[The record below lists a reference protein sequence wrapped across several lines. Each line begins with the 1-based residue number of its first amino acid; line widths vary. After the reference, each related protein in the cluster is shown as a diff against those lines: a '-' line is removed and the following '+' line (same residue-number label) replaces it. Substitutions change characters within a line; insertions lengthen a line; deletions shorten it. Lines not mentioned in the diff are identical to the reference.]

1 MNNKQTDNERRLE
14 AIMNSL
20 AESIVE
26 TSDEEII
33 AEVAQEG
40 KDANAFASQVR
51 QAMLRSAKT
60 YLQENLRESRKRY
73 ERDVAALNVK
83 EYSLPKTPAERRR
96 LLAMVFQRRPE
107 LVTAQWREFDSLTDE
122 DIESSLKQMQELGIL
137 DDIERD
143 AEK

>member
-33 AEVAQEG
+33 AEVAEG
-40 KDANAFASQVR
+40 GKGANAFASQVQ

-60 YLQENLRESRKRY
+60 YLQENLRNSRTRY
-73 ERDVAALNVK
+73 EQDVAALKAK
-83 EYSLPKTPAERRR
+83 EYSLPNTPAERRR
-96 LLAMVFQRRPE
+96 LLAMVFQLRPE
-107 LVTAQWREFDSLTDE
+107 FVTAQWREFDSLTDE
-122 DIESSLKQMQELGIL
+122 DIESSLRQMQELGIL

-143 AEK
+143 ANK